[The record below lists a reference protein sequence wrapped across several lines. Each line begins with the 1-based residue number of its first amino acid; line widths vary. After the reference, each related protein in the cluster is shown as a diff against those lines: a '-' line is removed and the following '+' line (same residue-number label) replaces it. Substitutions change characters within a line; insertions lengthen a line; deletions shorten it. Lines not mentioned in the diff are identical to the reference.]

1 MDDFIK
7 IQHLSKKFGNQQ
19 ALDHVDLS
27 IKKGEIYGLVGANG
41 SGKSTLMN
49 SLFGNRVIL
58 DTGGFSGEIKIENR
72 SIEITSTQDAIKNGI
87 GMIHQE
93 FMLIPE
99 MSVSENINLN
109 KEKTINKNKYAWIQ
123 RISYLNDKE
132 NNALASNTLKRLGFN
147 VDVSLLVKN
156 LSVNT
161 KQFVEIA
168 RAINTDNLKLLLLDE
183 PTAALTTEDSN
194 VLMKI
199 IKDLAETGVAIIF
212 CSHRL
217 HEVCSLC
224 DKVSVLRDGRLVST
238 YDRHE
243 MSVDL
248 LAKEMI
254 GAEVDQIIRT
264 NSCAGEETIL
274 TLQDFSV
281 KSPEEYIKDLSL
293 AVKKKEILGI
303 TSLAG
308 HGKAALCYGII
319 GYYPTTGEI
328 FVAGEKKHNAIPDSI
343 AKGLFLLPDD
353 RKEMGLMMEESVE
366 YNIIFSSFQLKD
378 KFKKKILKLFSVENI
393 KIVEAYVDDQI
404 AKINIKCTSP
414 KQKVGELSGGNQQK
428 VCIARAMAMNPKILI
443 VMEPTRGIDIG
454 AKEKILEMIVEMNR
468 DQGMTILVVSSEI
481 DELKRVCDR
490 IVVLCEGKLSG
501 ILDPGASKETFALAL
516 TGELNYE

>member
-1 MDDFIK
+1 MDDYIN
-7 IQHLSKKFGNQQ
+7 IQDLSKKFGSQN
-19 ALDHVDLS
+19 ALDHVDFS
-27 IKKGEIYGLVGANG
+27 IKKGEIYGLVGVNG

-49 SLFGNRVIL
+49 ILFGNRVIS
-58 DTGGFSGEIKIENR
+58 DTGGFSGQIKIENR
-72 SIEITSTQDAIKNGI
+72 TIEIANTQDAIKNGI

-99 MSVSENINLN
+99 LSVYENINLN
-109 KEKTINKNKYAWIQ
+109 KEKTINKNKYSRFQ
-123 RISYLNDKE
+123 KISYLDDKE
-132 NNALASNTLKRLGFN
+132 NKALASSTLKNLGFDI
-147 VDVSLLVKN
+147 DVSLLAKN

-168 RAINTDNLKLLLLDE
+168 RAINTDDLKLLLLDE
-183 PTAALTTEDSN
+183 PTATLNTEDS
-194 VLMKI
+194 VILMKI
-199 IKDLAETGVAIIF
+199 IKELANTGVSIFF

-238 YDRHE
+238 YDRQE
-243 MSVDL
+243 MSIEL

-254 GAEVDQIIRT
+254 GAEIDQMIRT
-264 NSCAGEETIL
+264 KSCTSEETIL
-274 TLQDFSV
+274 TLQNFSV
-281 KSPEEYIKDLSL
+281 KSPEECIQGLSL
-293 AVKKKEILGI
+293 TVKKKEILGI
-303 TSLAG
+303 TSLSG

-328 FVAGEKKHNAIPDSI
+328 FVAGKKKNNTIPDAI
-343 AKGLFLLPDD
+343 EKGLFLLPDD

-366 YNIIFSSFQLKD
+366 YNMVFSSFQLKD
-378 KFKKKILKLFSVENI
+378 KFNKKILKLFSVENM
-393 KIVEAYVDDQI
+393 KTVEPYVKEQI
-404 AKINIKCTSP
+404 AKLNIKCTSP
-414 KQKVGELSGGNQQK
+414 KQKVRELSGGNQQK
-428 VCIARAMAMNPKILI
+428 ICIARAAAMDPEILI

-468 DQGMTILVVSSEI
+468 ERGMTILVASSEI
-481 DELKRVCDR
+481 DELKRICDR

-501 ILDPGASKETFALAL
+501 ILDAEASEETVALAL